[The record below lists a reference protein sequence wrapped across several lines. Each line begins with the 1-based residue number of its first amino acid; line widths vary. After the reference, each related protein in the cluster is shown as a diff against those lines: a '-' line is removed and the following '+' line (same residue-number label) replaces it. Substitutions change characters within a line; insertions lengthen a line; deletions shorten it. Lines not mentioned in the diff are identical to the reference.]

1 MTDTPLLRLARAL
14 LDGAEGHATFDET
27 TDRMRSLV
35 RDLEAAPPPETERP
49 PSPVETALREF
60 AGFISGDIPELHS
73 VEVPRIAESV
83 SRYLNAAGPHVPPE
97 PARRTITREEFNA
110 AKTDLFAEL
119 VDDART
125 WAAATDKERMMC
137 HNMATHCAYAW
148 RLTVEDA

>member
-83 SRYLNAAGPHVPPE
+83 SRYLNAAGPHVPPA
-97 PARRTITREEFNA
+97 PARRTITREELMA
-110 AKTDLFAEL
+110 AVRILRRLGTKFEEDVTAI
-119 VDDART
+119 
-125 WAAATDKERMMC
+125 AA
-137 HNMATHCAYAW
+137 AW

>member
-1 MTDTPLLRLARAL
+1 MSDTPLLRLARIVAGL
-14 LDGAEGHATFDET
+14 AYDLWHPNDS
-27 TDRMRSLV
+27 RSVAMDQLV
-35 RDLEAAPPPETERP
+35 RELEAAPPPETERP

-83 SRYLNAAGPHVPPE
+83 SRYLNAAGPHVPPA

-110 AKTDLFAEL
+110 ARAVFLDVHMTSSEAWLSVIMAE
-119 VDDART
+119 V
-125 WAAATDKERMMC
+125 AA
-137 HNMATHCAYAW
+137 AW

>member
-60 AGFISGDIPELHS
+60 AGFISGDIPELHR

-83 SRYLNAAGPHVPPE
+83 SRYLNAAGPHVPPA
-97 PARRTITREEFNA
+97 PARRTITRKDIRAAVSILRRLGTKFEEDVTAIA
-110 AKTDLFAEL
+110 A
-119 VDDART
+119 
-125 WAAATDKERMMC
+125 
-137 HNMATHCAYAW
+137 AW